1 MDPVMIAAGVVLVV
15 VLAIFSA
22 ISLVGLAGPS
32 QRW

>member
-1 MDPVMIAAGVVLVV
+1 MDPIMIGAGVVLVV
-15 VLAIFSA
+15 VLAILGA